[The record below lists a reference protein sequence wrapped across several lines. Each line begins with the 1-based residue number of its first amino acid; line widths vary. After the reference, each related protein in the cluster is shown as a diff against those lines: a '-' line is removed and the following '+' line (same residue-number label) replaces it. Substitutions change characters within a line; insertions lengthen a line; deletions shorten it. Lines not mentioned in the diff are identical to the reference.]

1 MIAALNRD
9 VERLQQQLDSL
20 SHRKDSHFGSL
31 KEMEMLVKEKQKVVN
46 FVAVKHESIIK
57 MSSIII
63 MPNITPSQKGGTSV
77 DSSDLLAQKKRNI
90 YLAISRQNVVKGGAT
105 QIANVQLG
113 YDNGYAELK
122 FKRGLD
128 RYLKK

>member
-1 MIAALNRD
+1 
-9 VERLQQQLDSL
+9 
-20 SHRKDSHFGSL
+20 
-31 KEMEMLVKEKQKVVN
+31 
-46 FVAVKHESIIK
+46 
-57 MSSIII
+57 

-105 QIANVQLG
+105 QIANVQIG